1 MRTGESAGPA
11 DAGGGVLGVFSSS
24 RFWVATIVGQ
34 VAVTSLA
41 LLVDANGGF
50 LDWMRPIVY
59 WALAMSFIVATKS
72 LLRARRLRR
81 GDEE

>member
-11 DAGGGVLGVFSSS
+11 GAGGGVLAVFGSSG
-24 RFWVATIVGQ
+24 FWVATIVGLA
-34 VAVTSLA
+34 AVTSLA
-41 LLVDANGGF
+41 LLVDVNGGF
-50 LDWMRPIVY
+50 LDWMRPVVY
-59 WALAMSFIVATKS
+59 WALATAFIVATKS